1 MPYYIKLPGGLEK
14 PLISK
19 HDINN
24 QPIINLAL
32 TGPLS
37 PEKLR
42 LIAEKNI
49 KERLIRI
56 CGVTHVSITGGRQ
69 REIQVNLMKARL
81 DALNL
86 SVKSVAAIISSQTAN
101 VPGGHV
107 TGNRKEYTVRVQGQF
122 ENIDQIRNIGIP
134 VNSET
139 GEAVVPL
146 YTIADVVDTF
156 KEIRES
162 ARFNSQSSVGLSIYK
177 RNDANI
183 VNVSRAILEMVD
195 KFNSETNDGT
205 FLNVTQDRAKYVRN
219 TIREMYINILLG
231 MGLFAVVLILIP
243 GNFKVA
249 IAAALTVPFSVF
261 IAFIGL
267 QIFGLSHNLMIITGL
282 AISIGILVTNVIIVL
297 ENIVRHRN
305 SGIPVKEAAI
315 MGVDEVVTAVV
326 ASVLTSFAVFLPA
339 FYIQGIT
346 GQIFRSLGLTV
357 VIAAVASLFLS
368 LH

>member
-1 MPYYIKLPGGLEK
+1 
-14 PLISK
+14 
-19 HDINN
+19 
-24 QPIINLAL
+24 
-32 TGPLS
+32 
-37 PEKLR
+37 
-42 LIAEKNI
+42 
-49 KERLIRI
+49 
-56 CGVTHVSITGGRQ
+56 
-69 REIQVNLMKARL
+69 
-81 DALNL
+81 
-86 SVKSVAAIISSQTAN
+86 
-101 VPGGHV
+101 
-107 TGNRKEYTVRVQGQF
+107 
-122 ENIDQIRNIGIP
+122 
-134 VNSET
+134 
-139 GEAVVPL
+139 
-146 YTIADVVDTF
+146 
-156 KEIRES
+156 
-162 ARFNSQSSVGLSIYK
+162 
-177 RNDANI
+177 
-183 VNVSRAILEMVD
+183 
-195 KFNSETNDGT
+195 
-205 FLNVTQDRAKYVRN
+205 
-219 TIREMYINILLG
+219 MYINILLG

-357 VIAAVASLFLS
+357 VIAAVASVS
-368 LH
+368 LLTLIPYCIVMLKTNSGMGGEERVFHLLAPYHF